1 MPLPHNAYYA
11 LTGALQ
17 PTRKAWQ
24 LAVGS
29 ALSASG
35 LSMSVA
41 MPVLLVSRM
50 GDGVLQHVLAE
61 RVGVHPAALVRQ
73 LDQAEKADLLERR
86 VVPGNR
92 RLRAIHLLPKGRQLA
107 DVLEAQVKALRATF
121 LKGINRQDI
130 ETATRVLQQFEEQAR
145 RYVTQERG
153 GGK

>member
-1 MPLPHNAYYA
+1 MPYPHDAYYA

-35 LSMSVA
+35 VSMSVA

-50 GDGVLQHVLAE
+50 GDGVLQQVLAE
-61 RVGVHPAALVRQ
+61 RIGVHPAALVRR
-73 LDQAEKADLLERR
+73 LDQAEKAALLERR
-86 VVPGNR
+86 VVTGNR
-92 RLRAIHLLPKGRQLA
+92 RQRAIHLLPEGRRLA
-107 DVLEAQVKALRATF
+107 RVLETQVKALRVAF
-121 LKGINRQDI
+121 LKDIPREDI

-145 RYVTQERG
+145 RYAAQERAG
-153 GGK
+153 DR

>member
-11 LTGALQ
+11 LTGQLQ

-61 RVGVHPAALVRQ
+61 RIGVHPAALVRQ

-92 RLRAIHLLPKGRQLA
+92 RQRAIHLLPEGRRLA
-107 DVLEAQVKALRATF
+107 GVLETQVKALRAAC
-121 LKGINRQDI
+121 LKDIPRQDI
-130 ETATRVLQQFEEQAR
+130 ETATRVLQRFEQQAR
-145 RYVTQERG
+145 RYATQKRAG
-153 GGK
+153 DK

>member
-1 MPLPHNAYYA
+1 MPLPHSAYYA

-24 LAVGS
+24 LAVSS

-61 RVGVHPAALVRQ
+61 RIGVHPAALVRQ

-107 DVLEAQVKALRATF
+107 GVLEARVKALRAAF
-121 LKGINRQDI
+121 LKGISRQDV
-130 ETATRVLQQFEEQAR
+130 ETATRVLQRFEEQAR
-145 RYVTQERG
+145 RYVAQERCS
-153 GGK
+153 GK

>member
-17 PTRKAWQ
+17 PTRKAWK

-50 GDGVLQHVLAE
+50 GDGVPQNVLAE
-61 RVGVHPAALVRQ
+61 RIGVHPAALVRQ
-73 LDQAEKADLLERR
+73 LDQAEKAKLLERR
-86 VVPGNR
+86 VAPGNR
-92 RLRAIHLLPKGRQLA
+92 RLRTIHLLPEGRRVA
-107 DVLEAQVKALRATF
+107 GMLEKEVRTLRAAF
-121 LKGINRQDI
+121 LKGIPRQDI
-130 ETATRVLQQFEEQAR
+130 ETATRVLQRFEEQAR
-145 RYVTQERG
+145 HYVAQERG